1 MKKYFY
7 GKNEI
12 LSWPLNVTYGEL
24 VTYDDK
30 TFYDWCEE
38 LRVKILQ
45 GWDENDMPPLIGRN
59 ESEIVQ
65 SFSKLRQFD
74 STQIYHKPQTGN
86 DSDVIGVIANFS
98 KNGSTEK

>member
-30 TFYDWCEE
+30 TFYD
-38 LRVKILQ
+38 
-45 GWDENDMPPLIGRN
+45 
-59 ESEIVQ
+59 
-65 SFSKLRQFD
+65 
-74 STQIYHKPQTGN
+74 
-86 DSDVIGVIANFS
+86 
-98 KNGSTEK
+98 